1 MRTLARIGPVTSFVL
16 CLLGG
21 LVLLLNGVDKENGLL
36 CGIGLFCIGMA
47 FFVGPMLWV
56 AIEKHRTKSDNK

>member
-1 MRTLARIGPVTSFVL
+1 MITLVRIGPISSFVF

-36 CGIGLFCIGMA
+36 CGVGLFCIGMA

-56 AIEKHRTKSDNK
+56 ASEKHGSKSDTK